1 MAIVN
6 VKNSIHGVPRYNH
19 LSEMREKEINRIIEE
34 CEDLQRSNESS
45 FTKEQAKI
53 SAYNEIK
60 EVLGW

>member
-1 MAIVN
+1 ME
-6 VKNSIHGVPRYNH
+6 KRYDH

-34 CEDLQRSNESS
+34 CEELQRSNESS

>member
-1 MAIVN
+1 MTTK
-6 VKNSIHGVPRYNH
+6 VKSSINRVSSYNH

-34 CEDLQRSNESS
+34 CEELQRSNESS